1 MIKLKQVSGKKIVST
16 FLKNNMVN
24 KFYYLN
30 IYFRYMRGILKNY
43 YEIDQMN
50 IDIKKELNKVLSSTT
65 TPETLLIA
73 SLIGVIVWFVL
84 VSIGNLFFK
93 SLNIFTLGVFVFVVI
108 VLCITYWTVFIPAR
122 KLSKFLA
129 SVEREIEVI
138 KKTNELLPNL
148 FDNL

>member
-1 MIKLKQVSGKKIVST
+1 
-16 FLKNNMVN
+16 
-24 KFYYLN
+24 
-30 IYFRYMRGILKNY
+30 MRGILKNY